1 MSASSV
7 IDLRQVRENPVPHGR
22 PAHVTGAILGAKRT
36 AFAVSVGS
44 GGTARSS
51 LAPAAEENAEPVL
64 VFADLQ
70 TASEPAGEMP
80 RAAPGRRRICTTI
93 RLDAERRRRLG
104 LVASFTGR
112 STQAVIVAALQDYL
126 RDLIPCPAAM
136 RGRRTRRGRS
146 ARAFSPARGSR
157 RSLRLHPHL
166 YWRLAIAARKARCS
180 MQSILACAL
189 DSHLGTVAP
198 DISAEVFSCL
208 MGWTD
213 TAGVSAG

>member
-7 IDLRQVRENPVPHGR
+7 IDLRRVRENPAPGTTGR
-22 PAHVTGAILGAKRT
+22 AGDGSPAPRG
-36 AFAVSVGS
+36 
-44 GGTARSS
+44 
-51 LAPAAEENAEPVL
+51 ENAGLVL
-64 VFADLQ
+64 AFVDLQ
-70 TASEPAGEMP
+70 TACEPAGEMP

-136 RGRRTRRGRS
+136 GGRETGRGRS
-146 ARAFSPARGSR
+146 ARASSPARGSR

-166 YWRLAIAARKARCS
+166 YWRLAIVARKARCS

-189 DSHLGTVAP
+189 DSHLDAVAP

-213 TAGVSAG
+213 TAGVSAR